1 MFRLP
6 SHIWRRCGSAL
17 AVAAAVGLLAGW
29 PVDLPVAWA
38 ADAGQPGADGPVEG
52 QPQVER
58 LGMLVRVELPVT
70 DRTVRRVR
78 GFVDR
83 ALTRARERQRV
94 PVLIFEFRVGEE
106 GEESAVA
113 GEFIDALKLARTIAG
128 EDLSSVRTVA
138 YVPEELV
145 GHAVLA
151 AIACEDIV
159 MPAEARLG
167 PVGAKPEEQ
176 TGSTERSAYAEIA
189 RRRRTV
195 PAPVALWLLDPSERV
210 LKVETPVSREF
221 VTEEGLEELRER
233 QPIRSVEALRDMIEG
248 QPGELTG
255 SEARR
260 LGLVSF
266 LPSKR
271 TDVALRALGLPPE
284 AMQEDPTLVGEDRA
298 VRIDLKGP
306 VRSALVHQL
315 QRQIQDEVR
324 ENEVNF
330 ICVWVDSAG
339 GAPAESIQLA
349 RTLADLPSDV
359 RTVAYVPSRARS
371 DAALV
376 ALACDQ
382 LVMNPAAELGGS
394 GNYELEPDDVQY
406 VREAIE
412 APDGPWRQRSW
423 SLVAALIDP
432 GVEVFRCERLDEV
445 GFFSDAE
452 RETLNEKLRRADPG
466 AKLWEKGAEQI
477 TTPGKPLLIDGQ
489 RALEYGLASTTVESF
504 AELKQHFGLED
515 DPTLLAPGWADFLVD
530 ALSSWAAGT
539 VLLVIAFV
547 ALYIELS
554 TPGIGIG
561 GFAAA
566 ICFLLFFWANHLGGT
581 AEWLE
586 VLLFVAGIGCL
597 LLEVFVIPGFGIFGL
612 GGGVLVLASLVLASQ
627 TFVLPQNPYQVAELN
642 RSLLALAGTGVGIA
656 ALVVVVRRWL
666 PSTPAFRDV
675 VLAPPEGEEAE
686 VIERRESLLD
696 LDESF
701 VGTQGKTT
709 TQLTPSGKAR
719 FGDMLLDVITD
730 GDVVPRGATIEVVE
744 IQGNRVLVRQVT

>member
-6 SHIWRRCGSAL
+6 SHTWRQYGSAL
-17 AVAAAVGLLAGW
+17 AVAAAVGWLAAS
-29 PVDLPVAWA
+29 PAALAAA
-38 ADAGQPGADGPVEG
+38 ADGGQAGADAPDKGQPLA
-52 QPQVER
+52 ER

-78 GFVDR
+78 GFIDR
-83 ALTRARERQRV
+83 ALARAKEKQRV

-106 GEESAVA
+106 GEESAAA
-113 GEFIDALKLARTIAG
+113 GEFIDALKLARTITG
-128 EDLSSVRTVA
+128 EDLASVRTVA
-138 YVPEELV
+138 YVPEKLV

-159 MPAEARLG
+159 MPAEAQLG
-167 PVGAKPEEQ
+167 PVGAEPGEI
-176 TGSTERSAYAEIA
+176 GPTERSAYDEIA
-189 RRRRTV
+189 RRRKTV
-195 PAPVALWLLDPSERV
+195 PSLVALWLLDPSERV

-221 VTEEGLEELRER
+221 VSEEGLEELRKR
-233 QPIRSVEALRDMIEG
+233 QPIRSVEALRDLIEG
-248 QPGELTG
+248 QPGELSG

-271 TDVALRALGLPPE
+271 TDVAVRALGLPPE
-284 AMQEDPTLVGEDRA
+284 AMQEDPTLIGEVRA

-349 RTLADLPSDV
+349 RTLAELSSDV

-382 LVMNPAAELGGS
+382 LVMDPAAELGGS
-394 GNYELEPDDVQY
+394 GNYELEPDDVRY

-412 APDGPWRQRSW
+412 APDGPWGHRSW

-432 GVEVFRCERLDEV
+432 GVAVFRCERLDEA
-445 GFFSDAE
+445 GYFSDAE
-452 RETLNEKLRRADPG
+452 REALNEKLRRTDPE
-466 AKLWEKGAEQI
+466 AKLWKKGAEQI
-477 TTPGKPLLIDGQ
+477 TTPGKPLLLDGQ

-515 DPTLLAPGWADFLVD
+515 DPTLLEPGWADFLVD

-566 ICFLLFFWANHLGGT
+566 VCFLLFFWANHLGGT

-612 GGGVLVLASLVLASQ
+612 GGGALVLISLLLATQ
-627 TFVLPQNPYQVAELN
+627 TFVLPRNPYQMAELR
-642 RSLLALAGTGVGIA
+642 RSLLSLAGAGVGIA
-656 ALVVVVRRWL
+656 ALVAVVRRWL

-696 LDESF
+696 LDKSF
-701 VGTQGKTT
+701 VGTRGKTT

-719 FGDMLLDVITD
+719 FGDLLLDVITD